1 MCVGRGN
8 LKKIDSVVT
17 FTFVSLGA
25 TCYANALTQL
35 LLSSTALSND
45 LLDFYQTSEGKVLI
59 HKPSKKRNE
68 GGAAAAAAAGDRRNI
83 LMCLLRLVATK
94 EAGNGDFAIEE
105 VSFLRGILCK
115 VLVL

>member
-1 MCVGRGN
+1 MCVYREGEF
-8 LKKIDSVVT
+8 KKLNAVVT
-17 FTFVSLGA
+17 LAFVSLGA

-68 GGAAAAAAAGDRRNI
+68 GGAAAAAAGDQRNI